1 MTLGKCN
8 FTDVI
13 YVALIDSDVLLGV
26 DLLNKHKAKIDL
38 LNFNL
43 CFQGFDIPMVFG
55 GQEEDSNI
63 PLFVK
68 NTVRI
73 PPRSIARIS
82 CKIKE
87 PLSQFLVEPIYS
99 LRGLIPRSL
108 QKSYEFEFPVVNP
121 TDQNLHCETIPIKS
135 LEKHKKLLRWTLRC
149 VILWKVRRQ
158 YKELSYL
165 MIHKF
170 LFTFR
175 TYGLVLLRIETF
187 RNRRSLRI
195 Y

>member
-82 CKIKE
+82 CKIKV

-108 QKSYEFEFPVVNP
+108 QKSYDEIEFPVVNP
-121 TDQNLHCETIPIKS
+121 TDQNLHWRNDQIIGQAQEAPSMDPEMCDFVEGDRTQ
-135 LEKHKKLLRWTLRC
+135 KKNQ
-149 VILWKVRRQ
+149 K
-158 YKELSYL
+158 
-165 MIHKF
+165 
-170 LFTFR
+170 
-175 TYGLVLLRIETF
+175 
-187 RNRRSLRI
+187 
-195 Y
+195 